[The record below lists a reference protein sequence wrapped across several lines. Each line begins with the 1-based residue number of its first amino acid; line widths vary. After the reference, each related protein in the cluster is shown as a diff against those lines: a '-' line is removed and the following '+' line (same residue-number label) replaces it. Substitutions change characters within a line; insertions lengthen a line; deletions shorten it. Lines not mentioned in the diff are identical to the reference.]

1 MGISHSL
8 VDLWHVSGWL
18 YWAEQSNP
26 LHLLPPAH
34 WSEQNFTIFSEQ
46 IHHWGCILCTLPSTH
61 FISFNPLSMFSFPW
75 NHKFDQLWLM
85 ESFVMMKVNMI
96 SKWCLGG
103 NNNLSGHQRLMDSQ
117 LIAVHH
123 SPPLPPTNSPPEKEM
138 FTNGGQHCYAI
149 DRKFFGFLHLFW
161 RLSDQEVEMDICTQ
175 KIHRLDGLLPLSLP
189 LTP

>member
-1 MGISHSL
+1 MSVVDCIEQNNPILSISS
-8 VDLWHVSGWL
+8 
-18 YWAEQSNP
+18 
-26 LHLLPPAH
+26 LLPTSQSKTSPY
-34 WSEQNFTIFSEQ
+34 SQNKFTIKAVFY
-46 IHHWGCILCTLPSTH
+46 IHCH
-61 FISFNPLSMFSFPW
+61 FISFNPLSIFSFPW

-103 NNNLSGHQRLMDSQ
+103 NNNLSGHQRLMDCQ